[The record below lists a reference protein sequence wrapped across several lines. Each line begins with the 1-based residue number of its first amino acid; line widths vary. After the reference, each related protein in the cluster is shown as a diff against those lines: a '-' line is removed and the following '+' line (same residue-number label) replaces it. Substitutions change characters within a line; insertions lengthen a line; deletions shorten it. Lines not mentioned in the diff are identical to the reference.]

1 LSERIGFC
9 EKGISQRMRE
19 HANDAEMP
27 VNLSDLSNETLWKKE
42 ALYKRMLH
50 DKKTVNGKINFVLL
64 REIGNP
70 FVCNEVTQQAVYET
84 LMQLGAV

>member
-1 LSERIGFC
+1 ME
-9 EKGISQRMRE
+9 
-19 HANDAEMP
+19 
-27 VNLSDLSNETLWKKE
+27 KE

-64 REIGNP
+64 REIGKP

>member
-1 LSERIGFC
+1 MKIRRFTG
-9 EKGISQRMRE
+9 KDMR
-19 HANDAEMP
+19 DALRLVKEELGADAVIM
-27 VNLSDLSNETLWKKE
+27 SN
-42 ALYKRMLH
+42 
-50 DKKTVNGKINFVLL
+50 KKTVNGKINFVLL

>member
-1 LSERIGFC
+1 V
-9 EKGISQRMRE
+9 RE

-27 VNLSDLSNETLWKKE
+27 VNLNDLSNETLWGKE

-64 REIGNP
+64 REIGTP

-84 LMQLGAV
+84 LMHLGAV

>member
-1 LSERIGFC
+1 
-9 EKGISQRMRE
+9 
-19 HANDAEMP
+19 MP
-27 VNLSDLSNETLWKKE
+27 VNLSDLSNETVWEKE

-64 REIGNP
+64 REIGKP

-84 LMQLGAV
+84 LIQLGAV

>member
-1 LSERIGFC
+1 
-9 EKGISQRMRE
+9 MRD
-19 HANDAEMP
+19 HANDVEMP
-27 VNLSDLSNETLWKKE
+27 VKLSDLSNETHWKKD

-64 REIGNP
+64 REIGKP

>member
-1 LSERIGFC
+1 
-9 EKGISQRMRE
+9 MRE

-64 REIGNP
+64 REIGKP

-84 LMQLGAV
+84 LIQLGAV